1 MSERELGQGNEKLKL
16 MNPRQTNWLI
26 GLGILTVIVVNAAI
40 VFVVIPEISRR
51 LSPFYNQDLYSD
63 GYDQLASNLA
73 AGNGYRFYPGTAET
87 LMREPGYPMFLAGI
101 ILVFGKNLT
110 AVKLT
115 NMCLALGAAWVMTR
129 IARKL
134 SCSPALILVPSV
146 LFLLHPGTLIAESR
160 GGIEI
165 PFTFL
170 ILLFMLTLYRAIE
183 SNRWWDYAL
192 SGGLLGF
199 TVLVRSTPIL
209 FPFFLLAYLL
219 VVQRQRSSQLVVWRN
234 VVLMIIAMFVVLS
247 PWIIRNYLLTKRF
260 VPTASV
266 LGVSAQA
273 GQYICMHR
281 ADGKPWVLLDREA
294 AIERGRL
301 ARVLGYHFKE
311 DDPYYQ
317 VFYSSV
323 DEVNFSRY
331 LLSRV
336 LRVYEQ
342 SPLLCV
348 KCMTSN
354 LFNFWCAGKMWL
366 STGLSLAVQLPYLIL
381 GIAGATLS
389 VKNGHSRVIGPMV
402 LFIMYIVAVYI
413 PILAQARYSVP
424 LVPFLSIL
432 ASVALMAG
440 TVKGGGAMC
449 VTADGGAFSVVRP
462 VRHGDGK

>member
-1 MSERELGQGNEKLKL
+1 
-16 MNPRQTNWLI
+16 
-26 GLGILTVIVVNAAI
+26 
-40 VFVVIPEISRR
+40 
-51 LSPFYNQDLYSD
+51 
-63 GYDQLASNLA
+63 
-73 AGNGYRFYPGTAET
+73 
-87 LMREPGYPMFLAGI
+87 
-101 ILVFGKNLT
+101 
-110 AVKLT
+110 
-115 NMCLALGAAWVMTR
+115 
-129 IARKL
+129 
-134 SCSPALILVPSV
+134 
-146 LFLLHPGTLIAESR
+146 
-160 GGIEI
+160 
-165 PFTFL
+165 
-170 ILLFMLTLYRAIE
+170 
-183 SNRWWDYAL
+183 
-192 SGGLLGF
+192 
-199 TVLVRSTPIL
+199 
-209 FPFFLLAYLL
+209 
-219 VVQRQRSSQLVVWRN
+219 
-234 VVLMIIAMFVVLS
+234 MIIAMFVVLS

-281 ADGKPWVLLDREA
+281 GDGKPWVLLDREA
-294 AIERGRL
+294 AIERGGL

-331 LLSRV
+331 LLNRV
-336 LRVYEQ
+336 VRVYEQ

-381 GIAGATLS
+381 GIAGAALS

-440 TVKGGGAMC
+440 TVKG
-449 VTADGGAFSVVRP
+449 SVVRP